1 MSAILALLVAVAA
14 TIILTSNLAL
24 ADWKASFQQKP
35 QIATPSASQSGTAAI
50 MAFNKIGSGSSSSSI
65 YASSSTAKDPYE
77 HISSNN
83 INPLQQFGTI
93 RDGSPLA
100 SRTNTNNVD
109 ASAYTTT
116 TTGNTGSI
124 PTTRRIQPMTIMSEP
139 SHAQRQHQNP
149 TSPEVVTPQR
159 PSQVTMVT
167 LSLGGQITCK
177 PTELLRNS
185 KCSPQP
191 STCGPIG
198 ISQDSKCSTRPLY
211 YHHMLILAKSAR
223 SFWHR

>member
-1 MSAILALLVAVAA
+1 MLVSAILALFIVAAA

-35 QIATPSASQSGTAAI
+35 QIAIQSAFTSGTAAI
-50 MAFNKIGSGSSSSSI
+50 MAFNKIGSGTSSSI

-83 INPLQQFGTI
+83 INPLQP
-93 RDGSPLA
+93 RESPLA
-100 SRTNTNNVD
+100 SRSNTNNVD
-109 ASAYTTT
+109 ASAYTTAT
-116 TTGNTGSI
+116 TDNTGST
-124 PTTRRIQPMTIMSEP
+124 PTTRTIQPMTIMSEP
-139 SHAQRQHQNP
+139 SHTQRQQQNP
-149 TSPEVVTPQR
+149 TSPEVVTSQR

-177 PTELLRNS
+177 PTELLRDN

-191 STCGPIG
+191 PTCVPIG
-198 ISQDSKCSTRPLY
+198 ISQDTKCSTRPLY
-211 YHHMLILAKSAR
+211 YHHMLESIR

>member
-1 MSAILALLVAVAA
+1 VLVSAILTLLIAAAA
-14 TIILTSNLAL
+14 TIMLTSNLAL

-35 QIATPSASQSGTAAI
+35 QITTQPAFPSGTATI
-50 MAFNKIGSGSSSSSI
+50 MAFNKIGSGSSFSSI
-65 YASSSTAKDPYE
+65 YVSSSTAKDPYE

-93 RDGSPLA
+93 RDESPLA

-116 TTGNTGSI
+116 TTGNTGST
-124 PTTRRIQPMTIMSEP
+124 PTTRTIQPMTITSEP
-139 SHAQRQHQNP
+139 SHTQRQQQNP

-191 STCGPIG
+191 PTCEPIG

-211 YHHMLILAKSAR
+211 YHHMLMSIR
-223 SFWHR
+223 SFRHR

>member
-1 MSAILALLVAVAA
+1 MSAILALLIAAAA
-14 TIILTSNLAL
+14 TIMLTSNLAL
-24 ADWKASFQQKP
+24 ADWKASLQRP
-35 QIATPSASQSGTAAI
+35 QIVTESAFPSNTATM
-50 MAFNKIGSGSSSSSI
+50 MAYVNKIGSGSSSSSI

-83 INPLQQFGTI
+83 MNPLQPFGTI
-93 RDGSPLA
+93 HDASPMA
-100 SRTNTNNVD
+100 SRTNTNDVD

-116 TTGNTGSI
+116 TTGNTGST
-124 PTTRRIQPMTIMSEP
+124 PTTRMIQPMTITSEP
-139 SHAQRQHQNP
+139 SHAQRQQQNP
-149 TSPEVVTPQR
+149 ASPEVVTPRR

-185 KCSPQP
+185 KCIPQP
-191 STCGPIG
+191 PTCVPIG
-198 ISQDSKCSTRPLY
+198 ISQDTKCSTRPLY
-211 YHHMLILAKSAR
+211 YHHMLMSIR

>member
-1 MSAILALLVAVAA
+1 VSAILTLLIVAAA

-24 ADWKASFQQKP
+24 ADWKPSFQQKP
-35 QIATPSASQSGTAAI
+35 QIAIQSAFPSGTAAI

-83 INPLQQFGTI
+83 INPLQPFGTI
-93 RDGSPLA
+93 RDGSPLT
-100 SRTNTNNVD
+100 SRTSTNNID

-116 TTGNTGSI
+116 TRGNTGST
-124 PTTRRIQPMTIMSEP
+124 PTTRMIQSMTTSET
-139 SHAQRQHQNP
+139 SHAQRQQQNP
-149 TSPEVVTPQR
+149 TSPEAVTPLR

-177 PTELLRNS
+177 STELLRNS
-185 KCSPQP
+185 KCIPQP
-191 STCGPIG
+191 PTCVPIG

-211 YHHMLILAKSAR
+211 YHHMLMSIR